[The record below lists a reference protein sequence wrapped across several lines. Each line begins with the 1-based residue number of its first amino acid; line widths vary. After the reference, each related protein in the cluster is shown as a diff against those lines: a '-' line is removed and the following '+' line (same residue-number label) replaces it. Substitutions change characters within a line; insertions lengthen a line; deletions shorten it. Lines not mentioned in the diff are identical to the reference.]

1 MEFTESVIKE
11 LKSKKEYDEL
21 NKEEQVVFEMDLP
34 CPLCPRSH
42 SEEKPEEVDM
52 IFSWLDLKEAPEKGV
67 WTLECPQGH
76 TVYYDWNEKGMI
88 SLSWKEPR

>member
-1 MEFTESVIKE
+1 MEFTDAVIKE

-21 NKEEQVVFEMDLP
+21 NEEEQGIFEMDLP

-42 SEEKPEEVDM
+42 SEEKPEEADVL
-52 IFSWLDLKEAPEKGV
+52 ISWLALEQSSKKGV
-67 WTLECPQGH
+67 WTLKCPQGH
-76 TVYYDWNEKGMI
+76 TVYYDWGKKGVI